1 MTKNYID
8 NIASDINNAIR
19 NFAFELMDNAKEEYS
34 AEEFQQIM
42 EYAVENM
49 PLGLL
54 FDDFL
59 EVDEIFE

>member
-1 MTKNYID
+1 MTHDHID
-8 NIASDINNAIR
+8 NIASDINDTIQNV
-19 NFAFELMDNAKEEYS
+19 AFELMENAKEEYS

-54 FDDFL
+54 FDRFL
-59 EVDEIFE
+59 EVEEMFE